1 MDKLGIGETTSV
13 FNGTQLFEVNGQAL
27 VKDLYVTGNVTF
39 AAQQTFSNLAF
50 EGITIYNDA
59 FFPGTNASGGI
70 ATAYTQRHAQGIS
83 QLYNLEV
90 IGTAATFTNAKLTV
104 QSSFNSTFTGL
115 STFAGQLNIGISSIG
130 NLNVVGMTTTSNLN
144 VTGITS
150 ATFGGTIGAGFTG
163 STSGITTL
171 RASAVASGILT
182 LPATTDTL
190 VAKNTTDILTNKTI
204 DTSTNTITGL
214 TNTNLSGSAGITN
227 ANLATPTISGI
238 SLGSN
243 LATLTFGTYLS
254 GTSYNGS
261 TAVTIATNATSSNTG
276 STLVAR
282 DASGDF
288 TANRITSSIKANG
301 LTEGVT
307 ISASALTGSN
317 NIDLIANNVYL
328 YTANTSGNFT
338 FNFRANSSTS
348 LNTFLSVGESITVA
362 ILTTQGSTAYYNTAI
377 TIDGNAVTPKWYGE
391 VTPTSGNI
399 NGIDVYTYVIIKTAS
414 ATFTVIASQ
423 SQYKA

>member
-1 MDKLGIGETTSV
+1 
-13 FNGTQLFEVNGQAL
+13 
-27 VKDLYVTGNVTF
+27 
-39 AAQQTFSNLAF
+39 
-50 EGITIYNDA
+50 
-59 FFPGTNASGGI
+59 
-70 ATAYTQRHAQGIS
+70 
-83 QLYNLEV
+83 
-90 IGTAATFTNAKLTV
+90 
-104 QSSFNSTFTGL
+104 
-115 STFAGQLNIGISSIG
+115 
-130 NLNVVGMTTTSNLN
+130 MTTTSNLN

-190 VAKNTTDILTNKTI
+190 VAKNTTDTFTNKSI

-276 STLVAR
+276 SALVAR

-301 LTEGVT
+301 LTEGVSLNAT
-307 ISASALTGSN
+307 PLTGTVTL
-317 NIDLIANNVYL
+317 DLIANNVYF
-328 YTANTSGNFT
+328 YTANATGNFT
-338 FNFRANSSTS
+338 FNFQANSSTS

-362 ILTTQGSTAYYNTAI
+362 ILTTQGSTAHYNTEI
-377 TIDGNAVTPKWYGE
+377 KIDNGSPITPKWYGE
-391 VTPTSGNI
+391 VIPTSGNI

-423 SQYKA
+423 SQYK